1 MSIVPTLNTLFFA
14 DSSVVQGQSLEFTS
28 LCTNA
33 DRIEWVFAGGSPS
46 VSTDQNPT
54 IQYNIIGTFWVS
66 LEAWNEHCSDRIIV
80 ENLIEVTDSTNQGGD
95 GIDEITSR
103 FSVFPNPTSETLNI
117 ENSGIPY
124 SFTICT
130 QTGALLLE
138 SDEHI
143 ESNTTID
150 VSALPAG
157 NYNLVI
163 TTEDGTKTF
172 KFIKL

>member
-1 MSIVPTLNTLFFA
+1 M
-14 DSSVVQGQSLEFTS
+14 
-28 LCTNA
+28 
-33 DRIEWVFAGGSPS
+33 
-46 VSTDQNPT
+46 
-54 IQYNIIGTFWVS
+54 
-66 LEAWNEHCSDRIIV
+66 
-80 ENLIEVTDSTNQGGD
+80 
-95 GIDEITSR
+95 
-103 FSVFPNPTSETLNI
+103 
-117 ENSGIPY
+117 PY